1 MLSLNQRIPAVRSP
15 EIVVSE
21 HRVVPQ
27 KAAAPCV
34 LFFGEVTKMSVTLRK
49 LIGKVAHLDVVLIA
63 GKNGLD
69 RPVTWI
75 HMVENYDA
83 STFLEGDDLIITTG
97 ISLRSESEL
106 LPLVQACEQHGAAG
120 IILNTGPYLD
130 HAPKEVLDFCNA
142 EDLPFFTV
150 PWEIRISDILRILC
164 YELTKDD
171 QRTFQQSV
179 AFKNAI
185 FFPEQTQLYLVP
197 LSEFGYATESPFTVA
212 VAKIRS
218 TERPEVLSGEL
229 DRMILRLTYSL
240 NHRFQG
246 FSIFYDN
253 EELLAVLAD
262 YAPDDCKSFIS
273 LFSSMLSKLLAPGET
288 FVLGVGKTTKSARCL
303 YKSYRQA
310 VCVCRLQEMEESRVK
325 SVYYA
330 DMGLYKLLMNIED
343 RDVLQ
348 DYYDHTIAPLADYD
362 ARHGTDLVPV
372 LDSYLSHNCSL
383 QEVAKELFI
392 HRNTVTYRLNKIHE
406 LTHLD
411 LTSEEARLALSM
423 GLLLKKML

>member
-1 MLSLNQRIPAVRSP
+1 
-15 EIVVSE
+15 
-21 HRVVPQ
+21 
-27 KAAAPCV
+27 
-34 LFFGEVTKMSVTLRK
+34 MSVTLRK

-75 HMVENYDA
+75 HMVENFDA
-83 STFLEGDDLIITTG
+83 STFLEGDDLVITTG
-97 ISLRSESEL
+97 ISLHAKSDL
-106 LPLVQACEQHGAAG
+106 LPLVQAMEQHGAAG
-120 IILNTGPYLD
+120 VILNTGPYLD
-130 HAPKEVLDFCNA
+130 QAPQEVLDFCNA
-142 EDLPFFTV
+142 KDLPFFTV
-150 PWEIRISDILRILC
+150 PWEIRISDILRIIC

-171 QRTFQQSV
+171 QRAFQQSA

-197 LSEFGYATESPFTVA
+197 LSEYGYATESPFTVA
-212 VAKIRS
+212 VAKIRGP
-218 TERPEVLSGEL
+218 ERPEVIAENL
-229 DRMILRLTYSL
+229 DRVILRLTYSL
-240 NHRFQG
+240 NHKFQG
-246 FSIFYDN
+246 FSIFSYND
-253 EELLAVLAD
+253 ELLAVLAD
-262 YAPDDCKSFIS
+262 YDPDALRSFIS
-273 LFSSMLSKLLAPGET
+273 LFSSMLPKLLDPGES
-288 FVLGVGKTTKSARCL
+288 FVLGVGKTTRSARCL

-310 VCVCRLQEMEESRVK
+310 VCVCRLQETAGSRVK

-343 RDVLQ
+343 QDVLQ

-362 ARHGTDLVPV
+362 AKHGTNLVPV
-372 LDSYLSHNCSL
+372 LDSYLTHNCSL
-383 QEVAKELFI
+383 RDTAEELFI

-411 LTSEEARLALSM
+411 LTSERARLELSM